1 MLAHESRWGFT
12 SHFCGNIE
20 ITNIQAT
27 TSLGLSFLLQVI
39 ISFYPSASSAPDI
52 FRSFCLIFSSIP
64 SPFFS
69 LACRHFRLIVSAA
82 IQTFLLHPFSMPI
95 SQFIKKEAEFALL
108 LPPFHSH
115 LCQASA
121 VSWRMKWYFPSV
133 PSSPVTHMETSCGRR
148 KVHTCRSQWHI
159 LSHGLC

>member
-1 MLAHESRWGFT
+1 MLAHAHESRWGFT
-12 SHFCGNIE
+12 LHLCGNIE
-20 ITNIQAT
+20 ITNIQVTA
-27 TSLGLSFLLQVI
+27 SQVQVI
-39 ISFYPSASSAPDI
+39 ISFYPSASSVRDI
-52 FRSFCLIFSSIP
+52 FRSFFLIFSSIP

-69 LACRHFRLIVSAA
+69 LACRHFSLIISAV

-95 SQFIKKEAEFALL
+95 SQFIKKEAKFALL

-133 PSSPVTHMETSCGRR
+133 PSSLVTHMETSCGRR
-148 KVHTCRSQWHI
+148 KVHMCRSQWHI